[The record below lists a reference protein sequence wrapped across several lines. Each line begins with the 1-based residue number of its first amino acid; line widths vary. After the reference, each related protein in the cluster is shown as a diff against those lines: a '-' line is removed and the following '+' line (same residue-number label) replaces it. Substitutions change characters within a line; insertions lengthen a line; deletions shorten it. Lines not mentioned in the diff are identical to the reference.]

1 MMMTMRSLLLAA
13 ALLAASAAA
22 ALAQTSEDVI
32 ATPALRASVTVSSD
46 VVRIGD
52 ILDNA
57 GTAALIAIYRAPD
70 LGTTGSLPT
79 EKVLATLQAH
89 QVIGVDTKDIKTIS
103 VTRLSRPLPATEIEL
118 QVGRALEHRHGLGD
132 AANIALTF
140 DRGMRDMQLEASNT
154 GALQPVS
161 TWYEPRSGRFDV
173 SFEIGNDT
181 GAMPTTLHFTGT
193 AIETVE
199 AAVLARDVER
209 SEVLKSSDVIAQ
221 RRPRAEVGSDAAAR
235 HLAVGMQMR
244 KQLRAGQALR
254 VSDLAK
260 PDLVQRDDNV
270 ILIYESTGLYLTI
283 RGKALEGGTEG
294 DVVNVLNLQSKRT
307 VSGVVI
313 GRGQVAITI
322 ATPRLPPATD
332 ASSAVGSA
340 EPAAPVAVAAG
351 NSSQVSP
358 KVE

>member
-1 MMMTMRSLLLAA
+1 MTLRWFLLAG
-13 ALLAASAAA
+13 ALLAAGTATAW
-22 ALAQTSEDVI
+22 AQSSEDVI
-32 ATPALRASVTVSSD
+32 AAPVLRASVTVSSD

-79 EKVLATLQAH
+79 ERVLATLQAH
-89 QVIGVDTKDIKTIS
+89 QVIGVDTKDIKAIS
-103 VTRLSRPLPATEIEL
+103 VTRLSRPLPAREIEL
-118 QVGRALEHRHGLGD
+118 KVAHALEHRSGLGD
-132 AANIALTF
+132 AANLALTF
-140 DRGMRDMQLEASNT
+140 DRDVRDIQLEASNT
-154 GALQPVS
+154 GTMEPVS
-161 TWYEPRSGRFDV
+161 TRYDPRSGRFDI
-173 SFEIGNDT
+173 SFEIGNESGT
-181 GAMPTTLHFTGT
+181 TPTTLRFTGN

-199 AAVLARDVER
+199 AAVLTRDVER

-221 RRPRAEVGSDAAAR
+221 KRPRAEVGSDAAVR
-235 HLAVGMQMR
+235 RLAVGMQMR

-270 ILIYESTGLYLTI
+270 TLIYESTGLYLTI
-283 RGKALEGGTEG
+283 RGKAVESGTEG

-307 VSGVVI
+307 VSGVVV
-313 GRGQVAITI
+313 GRDQVAITV
-322 ATPRLPPATD
+322 AMPRMPPAAD
-332 ASSAVGSA
+332 ASSTVGSA

-351 NSSQVSP
+351 SNSQVSP
-358 KVE
+358 KAE